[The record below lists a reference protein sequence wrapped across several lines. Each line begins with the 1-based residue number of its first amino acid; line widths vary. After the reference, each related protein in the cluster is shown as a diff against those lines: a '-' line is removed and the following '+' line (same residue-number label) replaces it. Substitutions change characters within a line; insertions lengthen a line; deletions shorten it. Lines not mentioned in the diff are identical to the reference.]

1 MAKDFPSWGN
11 TEFPFLQVRP
21 FLANCTAWPDY
32 HSVSDPEIILE
43 YYLSLL
49 LLHFFYLFLSN
60 KTLQNLV
67 PESNKDL
74 WFLMTLWVG
83 WQFLCWFLL
92 NSLVKLLS
100 AESSVTMFP
109 TLADNTGYW
118 LECPGSPRPLIF
130 TSATLASWHGHLWE
144 HSIGQKQKLQ
154 AQKSHNIIST
164 TCFIFLHG
172 T

>member
-21 FLANCTAWPDY
+21 FLANCTTWPDY

-92 NSLVKLLS
+92 NSLMKLLS
-100 AESSVTMFP
+100 AESSVTMFL

-130 TSATLASWHGHLWE
+130 TSATLASRHGHLWE